1 MNSLFKMLFLMAN
14 GQLTTFGSVKLSILQ
29 YQIFGIVMVPA
40 QPYSVIK
47 VCNMISFSFSLWQS
61 KHADISS
68 SPALLFATNPKQRHA
83 KSAAGISGWSCAVF
97 GRQHR
102 WQWRRSKSFCKAI
115 PCSTFV
121 CLFLTVP
128 FNNMSTL
135 KPVILSG
142 GSKGRVH
149 VHGLWSMD
157 FNPFCLFSL
166 WWMAIKMHL
175 SDELTDLRISWK
187 DYWKVVCE

>member
-14 GQLTTFGSVKLSILQ
+14 GQLITFGSVKLSILQ

-121 CLFLTVP
+121 CLFLIVP
-128 FNNMSTL
+128 FNNNL
-135 KPVILSG
+135 CRLLSQSSFQG
-142 GSKGRVH
+142 VQ
-149 VHGLWSMD
+149 
-157 FNPFCLFSL
+157 
-166 WWMAIKMHL
+166 
-175 SDELTDLRISWK
+175 
-187 DYWKVVCE
+187 KVVCMFMACDRWISILFVCFHYDGWQLKCICQMSWQTSESVERTIER